1 MRALLDVIS
10 LKDTKLV
17 KGSHGRLTDD
27 PDHGPL
33 VISSRPDLLP
43 EGEVLATD
51 FKDLTL
57 AHVFGG

>member
-1 MRALLDVIS
+1 
-10 LKDTKLV
+10 LV

-43 EGEVLATD
+43 GGALEATG
-51 FKDLTL
+51 FKQL
-57 AHVFGG
+57 VFDHLFS